1 MGWLHFP
8 QVTVSVLPANH
19 PLTWAKSPPQHFPNW
34 TLRRITFHET
44 FNETEGGARTKG
56 LGAGHRLWGEGDGR
70 ETGQGLSSFPQQ
82 PSPNHPTDG
91 GGKRG
96 DGAINTSRIP
106 ERQRRKKGAGP
117 GISERGQGQ
126 ARAAFVR
133 GSWLLGWPWG
143 PWRVPWLAAVLAE
156 VAVALD
162 VGAHQVAHLHGVDLP
177 TFAVADLG
185 GKGQPQS
192 PPAPRAPGWEAH
204 PQVQAV

>member
-1 MGWLHFP
+1 MKSLMKLREGHE
-8 QVTVSVLPANH
+8 QRV
-19 PLTWAKSPPQHFPNW
+19 WALGTGS
-34 TLRRITFHET
+34 
-44 FNETEGGARTKG
+44 GAREMGMGRGRG
-56 LGAGHRLWGEGDGR
+56 L
-70 ETGQGLSSFPQQ
+70 SFPQQ

-91 GGKRG
+91 GGSWG

-133 GSWLLGWPWG
+133 GARLLGWPWR
-143 PWRVPWLAAVLAE
+143 PRRVPWLAAVLAE

-162 VGAHQVAHLHGVDLP
+162 VGAHQVAHLHWVDLP

-192 PPAPRAPGWEAH
+192 PPAPRGRGPPSGPGRLHLSPDATRTGLGGLEEILSPSH
-204 PQVQAV
+204 LPD